1 MTACEG
7 EATGMRKLDWFL
19 AGIVASF
26 LLAVAAIE
34 TGNLAVG
41 AVDFGVAHAG
51 SAGEVAMH
59 RLVSHLPRAPILT
72 VEPQ

>member
-1 MTACEG
+1 
-7 EATGMRKLDWFL
+7 MRKLDWFL
-19 AGIVASF
+19 AAIVASF

-41 AVDFGVAHAG
+41 VVDFGVAHAG
-51 SAGEVAMH
+51 GAGEVAM
-59 RLVSHLPRAPILT
+59 RRIVSHLPHAPILA